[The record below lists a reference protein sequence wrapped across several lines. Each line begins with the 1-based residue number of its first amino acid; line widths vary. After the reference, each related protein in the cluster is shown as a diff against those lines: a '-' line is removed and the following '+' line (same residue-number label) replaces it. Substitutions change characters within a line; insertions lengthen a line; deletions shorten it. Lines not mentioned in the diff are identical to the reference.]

1 MVARLYGQTRRQA
14 RANTSV
20 VLDQLGLADAA
31 DRPVSTYSGGMRRR
45 LDLGA
50 SLVGA
55 PRLLLLDEPTTGL
68 DPRSRNELWDA
79 IRGMV
84 AAGTDVLLTTQY
96 LDEADQLAQ
105 RIVIVDKGRVIADG
119 TPDELKSRAGR
130 DVVEIRVRSV
140 GDLAVVAEA
149 LGRLGS
155 EAPRTDAGTG
165 RVTIPVDG
173 GRAVIADAVRALDA
187 LAVEVDD
194 IGLRRPTL
202 DEVFLTLTGSPIAD
216 DDPVPVHRHRPDHHR
231 RAVRRSGRLR
241 STPMTIVTF
250 DAGQITP
257 AARPAGAFT
266 AAAAV
271 AGRSVRKFVR
281 TPQLLVIS
289 TITGAMFLLIFR
301 YVFGGAIDAGPV
313 SYVTFMVPGYIVTSV
328 LFTGSNASSSV
339 AQDMEE
345 GFTDRLKSLPVSRT
359 AVLAGRVVAETALL
373 ALGLAATAAIGVAV
387 GFRPQGTI
395 VEALAAFGL
404 TLVFGFA
411 FMWVF
416 VWLGLVAGNV
426 QAAQG
431 MSLLIFPLSF
441 VSSAMVPVDSMPGWL
456 QPVAE
461 NQPITVMTNAVR
473 SLALG
478 DPSLAGLGASTSHY
492 VTLALVWAAGMV
504 AVFAPLAVQRYRRS

>member
-1 MVARLYGQTRRQA
+1 
-14 RANTSV
+14 
-20 VLDQLGLADAA
+20 
-31 DRPVSTYSGGMRRR
+31 
-45 LDLGA
+45 
-50 SLVGA
+50 
-55 PRLLLLDEPTTGL
+55 
-68 DPRSRNELWDA
+68 
-79 IRGMV
+79 
-84 AAGTDVLLTTQY
+84 
-96 LDEADQLAQ
+96 
-105 RIVIVDKGRVIADG
+105 
-119 TPDELKSRAGR
+119 
-130 DVVEIRVRSV
+130 
-140 GDLAVVAEA
+140 
-149 LGRLGS
+149 
-155 EAPRTDAGTG
+155 
-165 RVTIPVDG
+165 
-173 GRAVIADAVRALDA
+173 
-187 LAVEVDD
+187 
-194 IGLRRPTL
+194 
-202 DEVFLTLTGSPIAD
+202 
-216 DDPVPVHRHRPDHHR
+216 
-231 RAVRRSGRLR
+231 
-241 STPMTIVTF
+241 MTAVTF
-250 DAGQITP
+250 DAGRITP
-257 AARPAGAFT
+257 ATRAAGPFT

-289 TITGAMFLLIFR
+289 IVTGAMFLLIFR

-359 AVLAGRVVAETALL
+359 AVLAGRVVAETGLL

-387 GFRPQGTI
+387 GFRPEGTL
-395 VEALAAFGL
+395 VEAVAAFGL

-461 NQPITVMTNAVR
+461 HQPITIMTNAVR

-478 DPSLAGLGASTSHY
+478 DPSLAGLGGSTAHY
-492 VTLALVWAAGMV
+492 VTLALVWSAGMI
-504 AVFAPLAVQRYRRS
+504 AVFAPLAVLRYRRS